1 MFRLEGSQTMYTSL
15 RNNDKA
21 VNVVGG
27 VPEEVAG
34 HLSKYTRIRSF
45 GETPF
50 NKFLPNDPSSLIEI
64 DLHEYGT

>member
-1 MFRLEGSQTMYTSL
+1 MFRLEGSRTMYTSL

-27 VPEEVAG
+27 VPEEEVAG

-50 NKFLPNDPSSLIEI
+50 QQVFTERNSAP
-64 DLHEYGT
+64 